1 MPKVSDTKVKRE
13 IEKLRQSEKRAF
25 RQNHRRFDFYEY
37 LQDVHALH
45 CEWRNIGGTRTR
57 KAQLAKLFNLDV
69 RADKKLIHV
78 LIDASSTRN
87 SRTKNRWVQAL
98 RAAYTHRNSV
108 KKTGLPEFIRQNS
121 GLQNCAGA

>member
-1 MPKVSDTKVKRE
+1 MPKVSDTRVKRE

-25 RQNHRRFDFYEY
+25 RQNHGRFDVYEY
-37 LQDVHALH
+37 LQDVHVLH

-57 KAQLAKLFNLDV
+57 KAQIAKLFSLDV

-78 LIDASSTRN
+78 IIDASSTRN

-98 RAAYTHRNSV
+98 RAAYTYRGSV
-108 KKTGLPEFIRQNS
+108 KKSGLAEFIRKHG
-121 GLQNCAGA
+121 GLQNCAGV